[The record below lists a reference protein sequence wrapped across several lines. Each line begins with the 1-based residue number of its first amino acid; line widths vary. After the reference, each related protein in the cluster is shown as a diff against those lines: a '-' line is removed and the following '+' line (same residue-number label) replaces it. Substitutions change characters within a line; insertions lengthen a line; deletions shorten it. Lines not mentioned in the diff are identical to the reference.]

1 MTFQVVGSLL
11 LGSSA
16 LVSSCFTEGCWS
28 LAQCLRNRILDK
40 GRTVDPLEALE
51 IDVQKALIGKRISEQ
66 EAFVQWA
73 GSR

>member
-1 MTFQVVGSLL
+1 M
-11 LGSSA
+11 
-16 LVSSCFTEGCWS
+16 
-28 LAQCLRNRILDK
+28 
-40 GRTVDPLEALE
+40 VDPLEALQ